1 LSSRH
6 DRIFTEGA
14 VDDSSLQQSKNDL
27 RQQAFA
33 RRDALDAPQ
42 RAAAAQ
48 ALAQHATRFEV
59 GPGCIVAGF
68 SAIRTEIDPSALME
82 ALCARGAALALPVA
96 VGRGEPLVF
105 RAWTKDTVL
114 VRGLYGILEPSSDAE
129 EVEPDIVLVPLAAFD
144 RRGHRLG
151 YGGGYYD
158 RTLQAMRRSKR
169 ITAAGL
175 AFSVQEIGELPAD
188 AHDEP
193 LDLVL
198 TERDVIDFRE

>member
-1 LSSRH
+1 
-6 DRIFTEGA
+6 
-14 VDDSSLQQSKNDL
+14 VDDPSLQQSKNDL
-27 RQQAFA
+27 RTAAFA
-33 RRDALDAPQ
+33 RRDALDAEA
-42 RAAAAQ
+42 RAAARE
-48 ALAQHATRFEV
+48 ALARHAMQFEV
-59 GPGCIVAGF
+59 GPNCVVAGF
-68 SAIRTEIDPSALME
+68 AAIRTEIDPSTLME
-82 ALCARGAALALPVA
+82 ALHARGAALALPVA
-96 VGRGEPLVF
+96 IGRGEPLIF

-144 RRGHRLG
+144 ARGHRLG

-158 RTLQAMRRSKR
+158 RTLQKLRQAKR

-175 AFSVQEIGELPAD
+175 AFSVQQMDRIPED

-198 TERDVIDFRE
+198 TERDVMDFRR

>member
-1 LSSRH
+1 M
-6 DRIFTEGA
+6 
-14 VDDSSLQQSKNDL
+14 DDSSLQQSKNDL

-33 RRDALDAPQ
+33 RRDALDASK

-48 ALAQHATRFEV
+48 ALARHVTRFEV

-68 SAIRTEIDPSALME
+68 SAIRTEIDPSALMD
-82 ALCARGAALALPVA
+82 ALHARGAALALPVA
-96 VGRGEPLVF
+96 VGRGQPLVF

-158 RTLQAMRRSKR
+158 RTLQKLRRSKR
-169 ITAAGL
+169 IMAAGL
-175 AFSVQEIGELPAD
+175 AFSVQEIDELPAD

>member
-1 LSSRH
+1 M
-6 DRIFTEGA
+6 
-14 VDDSSLQQSKNDL
+14 DSSQNMKTNL
-27 RQQAFA
+27 RVKAFA
-33 RRDALDAPQ
+33 RRDALAAED
-42 RAAAAQ
+42 RAAARK

-82 ALCARGAALALPVA
+82 ALHARGAALALPVA
-96 VGRGEPLVF
+96 VGHGEPLVF
-105 RAWTKDTVL
+105 RAWTKDTPL
-114 VRGLYGILEPSSDAE
+114 VRGLYGILEPSSDAA

-158 RTLQAMRRSKR
+158 RTLQSLRRVRR
-169 ITAAGL
+169 ITAAGV
-175 AFSVQEIGELPAD
+175 AFSVQQMDQIPEDG
-188 AHDEP
+188 HDEP

>member
-1 LSSRH
+1 
-6 DRIFTEGA
+6 
-14 VDDSSLQQSKNDL
+14 VDDPSLQQSKNEL
-27 RQQAFA
+27 RAAAFA
-33 RRDALDAPQ
+33 RRDSLAAEE
-42 RAAAAQ
+42 RAAARE
-48 ALAQHATRFEV
+48 ALARHATQFEI

-68 SAIRTEIDPSALME
+68 SAIRTEIDPSALMK
-82 ALCARGAALALPVA
+82 ALRARGAGLALPVA
-96 VGRGEPLVF
+96 IGRGEPLIF
-105 RAWTKDTVL
+105 RAWTADTVL

-158 RTLQAMRRSKR
+158 RTLQGLRRSKR

-175 AFSVQEIGELPAD
+175 AYSVQQMDQIPD
-188 AHDEP
+188 DTHDEP

>member
-1 LSSRH
+1 
-6 DRIFTEGA
+6 
-14 VDDSSLQQSKNDL
+14 
-27 RQQAFA
+27 
-33 RRDALDAPQ
+33 
-42 RAAAAQ
+42 
-48 ALAQHATRFEV
+48 
-59 GPGCIVAGF
+59 
-68 SAIRTEIDPSALME
+68 M
-82 ALCARGAALALPVA
+82 PVA

-158 RTLQAMRRSKR
+158 RTLQGLRKTRR

>member
-1 LSSRH
+1 M
-6 DRIFTEGA
+6 
-14 VDDSSLQQSKNDL
+14 DSSQNLKNDL
-27 RQQAFA
+27 RAAAFA
-33 RRDALDAPQ
+33 RRDALDASQ
-42 RAAAAQ
+42 RAAACD
-48 ALAQHATRFEV
+48 ALAKYATQFEV
-59 GPGCIVAGF
+59 GPGCVVAGF
-68 SAIRTEIDPSALME
+68 SAIRTEIDPSALMQ
-82 ALCARGAALALPVA
+82 ALRARGASLALPVA

-105 RAWTKDTVL
+105 RAWTADTAL
-114 VRGLYGILEPSSDAE
+114 VRGLYGILEPSSDAQ

-158 RTLQAMRRSKR
+158 RTLQRLRKAKR

-175 AFSVQEIGELPAD
+175 AFSAQQMDEIPAD
-188 AHDEP
+188 VHDEP

>member
-1 LSSRH
+1 M
-6 DRIFTEGA
+6 TEMA
-14 VDDSSLQQSKNDL
+14 NSPQALKNDL
-27 RQQAFA
+27 RAAAFT
-33 RRDALDAPQ
+33 RRDALDGSQ

-48 ALAQHATRFEV
+48 ALALHATRFEV

-68 SAIRTEIDPSALME
+68 SAIRTEIDPSALMD
-82 ALCARGAALALPVA
+82 ALHARGAALALPVA
-96 VGRGEPLVF
+96 VGRGQPLVF

-158 RTLQAMRRSKR
+158 RTLQGLRKTRR

-175 AFSVQEIGELPAD
+175 AFSVQEIGKLPAD